1 MADTSPGRIL
11 LVDDEEVVRLV
22 TSLLLQGK
30 GYAVST
36 ARDGREALDLLH
48 GQPPPDLILLDLW
61 MPRMNGWQ
69 FREQQVRDP
78 DLAAIPV
85 LVVSA
90 VADAAEQAG
99 ALSGVGFLQKP
110 VAPEDLFAAV
120 AHRVGNGCRPW
131 PGR

>member
-1 MADTSPGRIL
+1 MADISQGRIL
-11 LVDDEEVVRLV
+11 LVEDEEVVRFV

-36 ARDGREALDLLH
+36 ACDGREALDLLH

-90 VADAAEQAG
+90 VADTAEQAG
-99 ALSGVGFLQKP
+99 ALGEVAFLQKP
-110 VAPEDLFAAV
+110 VAPEDLFL
-120 AHRVGNGCRPW
+120 VGNGSRP
-131 PGR
+131 